1 MKHLYGILA
10 GMLLVAA
17 GLLPSCSIT
26 RNLPEGEVLYRGIDK
41 IEVENRDETE
51 GGKEA
56 LAEAEAALASKPNN
70 AFFGSSSLKWPFPIG
85 LWIYNDFIHAEKKV
99 GKWIFERF
107 AAKPVFI
114 STVNPELRAKVAENL
129 LHDYG
134 YFNGTVG
141 YEVLPMKNPRMAEVS
156 YRIDMRNPF
165 MLDSVAYLGFPFLA
179 DSLIRADWEE
189 RLVRKGQKFSVLD
202 LDAER
207 QRLNTLFRNNGYFYF
222 RPDFISYRAD
232 TLIAPGAVHLQILP
246 KPGLPEMAKKQW
258 RVGNIAVNLSNYGTG
273 KGLKRDTVTYK
284 GMQVSFMGDK
294 PPVRPSVLYR
304 RLRFRPGDLYSQ
316 RRQTFTQEQ
325 FNRLGTFRF
334 AEFQYAPQ
342 DTLPS
347 CDRLD
352 LRVNAAMDLPYDGE
366 LELNVTSKSNDQ
378 LGPGAVFNM
387 SKKNVFRGGETFS
400 LELRGSYEWQTNSSG
415 AGGGSAINSYEL
427 GAAVSLDL
435 PWIVFPWLHRR
446 DFNFPAQTTF
456 RLYGDQLNRAGFFKM
471 LAFGGN
477 ATYTFQPTP
486 LRRHTVTPFKLT
498 FNVLQST
505 TERFDSIMNAN
516 RALYLSLDN
525 QFIPAMSYTYTYDD
539 ALLADKR
546 HHLWWET
553 SVTSAGNLTS
563 CVYAAFGQKFGA
575 RNKELMGNPFA
586 QFLKLTSEVRYN
598 FRIDAD
604 QRLAMRLMAGAI
616 FSYGNSTVAPYSEQF
631 FIGGANSIRAFT
643 VRAVGPG
650 SYHPEVETR
659 YSYIDQTG
667 DLKLE
672 ANLEYRF
679 RIIGDLHGAV
689 FMDAGNIWLL
699 REDPARPGGQ
709 FKLSRFWKD
718 IALGTGAGIRY
729 DLSFLVVRFD
739 VGVGLH
745 VPYETSKRGY
755 YNLPSFKRSLGYHL
769 AIGYPF

>member
-51 GGKEA
+51 GGEEA

-114 STVNPELRAKVAENL
+114 STVNPELRAKVSENL

-156 YRIDMRNPF
+156 YRINMRNPF

-207 QRLNTLFRNNGYFYF
+207 QRLNTLFRNNG
-222 RPDFISYRAD
+222 
-232 TLIAPGAVHLQILP
+232 
-246 KPGLPEMAKKQW
+246 
-258 RVGNIAVNLSNYGTG
+258 
-273 KGLKRDTVTYK
+273 DTVTYRD
-284 GMQVSFMGDK
+284 MQVCFMGDK

-316 RRQTFTQEQ
+316 RRQNFTQEQ

-334 AEFQYAPQ
+334 AEFQYTPQ

-352 LRVNAAMDLPYDGE
+352 LRINAAMDLPYDGE

-400 LELRGSYEWQTNSSG
+400 LELRGSYEWQTNSS
-415 AGGGSAINSYEL
+415 AEGGRSAINSYEL

-498 FNVLQST
+498 FNVMQST
-505 TERFDSIMNAN
+505 TQRFDSIMNAN

-546 HHLWWET
+546 NHLWWET

-563 CVYAAFGQKFGA
+563 CVYAAFGQKFGT

-598 FRIDAD
+598 YRIDANN
-604 QRLAMRLMAGAI
+604 RLAMRLMAGAI
-616 FSYGNSTVAPYSEQF
+616 FSYGNAAVAPYSEQF

-699 REDPARPGGQ
+699 RDDPARPGGQ

>member
-1 MKHLYGILA
+1 MSMTPFELFLSDEVQSLLDHFAATLDIRVTFFSADGRTLRRGRQMRNSDYCRMVQRELGTLRQCVSLDADKQQEAVQQRGIIDYQCH
-10 GMLLVAA
+10 A
-17 GLLPSCSIT
+17 GL
-26 RNLPEGEVLYRGIDK
+26 R
-41 IEVENRDETE
+41 
-51 GGKEA
+51 EA
-56 LAEAEAALASKPNN
+56 IA
-70 AFFGSSSLKWPFPIG
+70 
-85 LWIYNDFIHAEKKV
+85 
-99 GKWIFERF
+99 
-107 AAKPVFI
+107 PVFI
-114 STVNPELRAKVAENL
+114 HDQLAGFLMIGQFRINDAPPECMLERCSSEEQRRKLEQSFRELPRISAEKLENVLGLFKMLIDYIVVRELAVLQGDRLRN
-129 LHDYG
+129 D
-134 YFNGTVG
+134 
-141 YEVLPMKNPRMAEVS
+141 
-156 YRIDMRNPF
+156 IDR
-165 MLDSVAYLGFPFLA
+165 YLERHCTEP
-179 DSLIRADWEE
+179 IR
-189 RLVRKGQKFSVLD
+189 
-202 LDAER
+202 
-207 QRLNTLFRNNGYFYF
+207 
-222 RPDFISYRAD
+222 
-232 TLIAPGAVHLQILP
+232 
-246 KPGLPEMAKKQW
+246 LPEMAKKQW

-273 KGLKRDTVTYK
+273 RGLKRDTVTYRD
-284 GMQVSFMGDK
+284 MQVCFMGDK

-316 RRQTFTQEQ
+316 RRQNFTQEQ

-334 AEFQYAPQ
+334 AEFQYTPQ
-342 DTLPS
+342 DTLLS

-352 LRVNAAMDLPYDGE
+352 LRINAAMDLPYDGE

-400 LELRGSYEWQTNSSG
+400 LELRGSYEWQTNSS
-415 AGGGSAINSYEL
+415 AEGGRSAINSYEL

-498 FNVLQST
+498 FNVMQST
-505 TERFDSIMNAN
+505 TQRFDSIMNAN

-546 HHLWWET
+546 NHLWWET

-563 CVYAAFGQKFGA
+563 CVYAAFGQKFGT

-598 FRIDAD
+598 YRIDANN
-604 QRLAMRLMAGAI
+604 RLAMRLMAGAI
-616 FSYGNSTVAPYSEQF
+616 FSYGNAAVAPYSEQF